1 MIIQTNKPQ
10 NFIKMID
17 SQKEFGS
24 GIYTIPDI
32 HLILGFPP
40 YKIRRYI
47 KKYWDNIGK
56 KIFNKPYTWEDK
68 RNHKIVPFVVL
79 IELYTFFELLE
90 NKMDILTIAKA
101 RETMVEE
108 LNTPYPF
115 ASCKFLY
122 DRHSIWYYVEKDLLV
137 NADHTKQTNF
147 VKVIECFAKNV
158 KYENDM
164 AFQFYPLGEDHN
176 ILVDPKHQFGQPVIN
191 KTNIITDTIFSMLEA
206 GEKKETL
213 STLYE
218 ISIEQINDVIAF
230 HTKKA
235 A

>member
-1 MIIQTNKPQ
+1 
-10 NFIKMID
+10 
-17 SQKEFGS
+17 
-24 GIYTIPDI
+24 
-32 HLILGFPP
+32 
-40 YKIRRYI
+40 
-47 KKYWDNIGK
+47 
-56 KIFNKPYTWEDK
+56 
-68 RNHKIVPFVVL
+68 
-79 IELYTFFELLE
+79 
-90 NKMDILTIAKA
+90 
-101 RETMVEE
+101 
-108 LNTPYPF
+108 
-115 ASCKFLY
+115 
-122 DRHSIWYYVEKDLLV
+122 
-137 NADHTKQTNF
+137 
-147 VKVIECFAKNV
+147 
-158 KYENDM
+158 M